1 MSDQTP
7 TQESSKPKKR
17 SGSSGSI
24 DQIPHSRELAIEF
37 VCRDDTSATLK
48 IPYKKELIGNPVTG
62 TVHGGV
68 VLSLIDSACGRAVY
82 IALKNPETIAT
93 LDLRVDYFKPAKP
106 EQDLYCVA
114 ECYKL
119 TRTVVFMRAVVY
131 QDDVDDPIASSVS
144 TFMRTSVQ

>member
-1 MSDQTP
+1 MSDKTP
-7 TQESSKPKKR
+7 SRSKKSQK
-17 SGSSGSI
+17 SI
-24 DQIPHSRELAIEF
+24 DSIPHSAELGIEF

-48 IPYKKELIGNPVTG
+48 IPYKKELIGNPLTG

-68 VLSLIDSACGRAVY
+68 VLSLIDSTCGRAVF
-82 IALKNPETIAT
+82 IALETPETIAT
-93 LDLRVDYFKPAKP
+93 LDLRVDYFKPAQP

-119 TRTVVFMRAVVY
+119 TRTVVFMRAIVY
-131 QDDVDDPIASSVS
+131 QDDIDDPIASSVS

>member
-1 MSDQTP
+1 MSDKAP
-7 TQESSKPKKR
+7 TQDSNSSKKYSK
-17 SGSSGSI
+17 SKAAMNS
-24 DQIPHSRELAIEF
+24 IPHSAELGLEF

-48 IPYKKELIGNPVTG
+48 IPYKKELIGNPLTG

-68 VLSLIDSACGRAVY
+68 VLSLIDSACGRAVF
-82 IALKNPETIAT
+82 IALKEPETIAT

-131 QDDVDDPIASSVS
+131 QDDIDDPIASSVS